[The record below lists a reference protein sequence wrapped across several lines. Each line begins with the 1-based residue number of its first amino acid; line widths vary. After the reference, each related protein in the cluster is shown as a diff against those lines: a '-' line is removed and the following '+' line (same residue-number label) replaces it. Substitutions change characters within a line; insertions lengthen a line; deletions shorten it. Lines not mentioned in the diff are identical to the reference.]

1 MDAYLEEELYDLVT
15 YCIQNPNASDF
26 ESNKHRVQEIGKELH
41 TDGGVDAM
49 ENIFFLIEFRIK
61 KRLAKMQGCI
71 VHGGMI

>member
-1 MDAYLEEELYDLVT
+1 MDAYLEEELYDLIT

-26 ESNKHRVQEIGKELH
+26 ESKKHRIQEIGKELH
-41 TDGGVDAM
+41 TDGGVGAI
-49 ENIFFLIEFRIK
+49 ENILFLIEFRIK

>member
-1 MDAYLEEELYDLVT
+1 MLQILNQRSIEYKKLA
-15 YCIQNPNASDF
+15 
-26 ESNKHRVQEIGKELH
+26 ELH

-49 ENIFFLIEFRIK
+49 ENILFLIEFRIK